1 MLTFEQKQTAQNLKL
16 SENFSLYELISSSH
30 ENLVEYPSDD
40 IISKLKMH
48 AEDILQPIRD
58 HFGRIRVSSGYRN
71 PNLNKRV
78 GGVSNSIHQ
87 IYHNG
92 AYLGTATDIQ
102 PMDERD
108 LVKVMRWIKEN
119 VPAVKRI
126 IIYRDLDKLGINSPF
141 LHIDRDVKVAA
152 GDIILMEKTGPG
164 KYEFFDESEF
174 ENY

>member
-16 SENFSLYELISSSH
+16 SEDFSLYELIRSNH
-30 ENLVEYPSDD
+30 DDLIEYPSDD

-48 AEDILQPIRD
+48 AEDILKPIRD
-58 HFGRIRVSSGYRN
+58 GSGGVRISSGYRN
-71 PNLNKRV
+71 PRLNKRV

-92 AYLGTATDIQ
+92 VYLGTATDTQ

-108 LVKVMRWIKEN
+108 LVKVMKWIKEN

-126 IIYRDLDKLGINSPF
+126 IIYRDLDKLGLNSPF

-152 GDIILMEKTGPG
+152 GEIVLMEKTGPG